1 MDEQNS
7 GGGIELP
14 KELEKALIKAI
25 QEVCFYLH
33 EQTHASH
40 IILDIK
46 HISDAIAQC
55 SSTLISGAGL
65 GLRLESKDK
74 AASQQPSQE
83 EDDASKMAQ
92 EAIDR
97 AIAAAKAQGSAKPRE
112 KNSGEQPQ
120 K

>member
-74 AASQQPSQE
+74 AASQQPSK
-83 EDDASKMAQ
+83 EDEDASKLAQ
-92 EAIDR
+92 EAIDN
-97 AIAAAKAQGSAKPRE
+97 AINAAKLKGQAGAKKTE
-112 KNSGEQPQ
+112 EGK
-120 K
+120 